1 MLFEHTQ
8 PRHQPGHYCFQ
19 DIATRKKSRQRKFLN
34 SLQKRKGLLHIAVQ
48 QPLSIHEKWEYSG

>member
-8 PRHQPGHYCFQ
+8 PRHQPGHYYFQ

-34 SLQKRKGLLHIAVQ
+34 SLQVKTTG
-48 QPLSIHEKWEYSG
+48 

>member
-8 PRHQPGHYCFQ
+8 PRHQPGPYCFQ

-34 SLQKRKGLLHIAVQ
+34 SLQTKGAAAQNNVQ
-48 QPLSIHEKWEYSG
+48 RPLFL

>member
-1 MLFEHTQ
+1 MLFKYTQ

-19 DIATRKKSRQRKFLN
+19 DISIRKKSWQRKFLS

-48 QPLSIHEKWEYSG
+48 QPLSVHEK